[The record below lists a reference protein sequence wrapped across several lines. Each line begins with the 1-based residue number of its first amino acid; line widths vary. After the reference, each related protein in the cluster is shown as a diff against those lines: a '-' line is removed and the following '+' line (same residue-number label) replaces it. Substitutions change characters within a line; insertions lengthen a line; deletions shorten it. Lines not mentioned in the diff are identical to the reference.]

1 MLPLVS
7 EINSRLSPVNHE
19 LISSIV
25 PHPVLWVALP
35 SSVPSTHYFHYPS
48 SLHSFTSGLKPSFSV
63 NPSHHS
69 LPFFQNWLHG
79 LPRLFTV
86 TPIVSYK
93 RVRKIAHAQ
102 KRNPLSDLYQ
112 ILHAGRYPRHYH
124 RRKFWLRSVKRFSGG
139 GDRLSPS
146 RIGFIVALTTPSHYR
161 ASVWYKRLLSA
172 VYDTQ
177 YMTAMHFHLS
187 CRRYTCVPFIFS
199 SAALSLSLDS
209 WQCCIMPSSHQRN
222 KSVSSRRVW
231 RCELRRRRRR
241 TAAET

>member
-1 MLPLVS
+1 MDSPDCLLLL
-7 EINSRLSPVNHE
+7 LSYRTKGCEKSPTRRN
-19 LISSIV
+19 
-25 PHPVLWVALP
+25 
-35 SSVPSTHYFHYPS
+35 
-48 SLHSFTSGLKPSFSV
+48 
-63 NPSHHS
+63 
-69 LPFFQNWLHG
+69 
-79 LPRLFTV
+79 V
-86 TPIVSYK
+86 TP
-93 RVRKIAHAQ
+93 
-102 KRNPLSDLYQ
+102 
-112 ILHAGRYPRHYH
+112 YPICIKFCMLVEHNY
-124 RRKFWLRSVKRFSGG
+124 RRKFWLRSVKWFSGG

-146 RIGFIVALTTPSHYR
+146 PIGFIVALTTPSHYR
-161 ASVWYKRLLSA
+161 ASVWHKRLLSA

-177 YMTAMHFHLS
+177 YTTAMHFHLS